1 MLRDVTRFGFA
12 TRQQAEDDVDA
23 LLARIEKAFAQVAP
37 LLNAALRARMGER
50 LRTMLLR
57 LA

>member
-1 MLRDVTRFGFA
+1 MLLDVTRFGFA
-12 TRQQAEDDVDA
+12 TRGQAEDYADA
-23 LLARIEKAFAQVAP
+23 LLVRIDKAFAQVAP
-37 LLNAALRARMGER
+37 LLNPALRARMAER

>member
-23 LLARIEKAFAQVAP
+23 LLVRIDKAFAQVAP
-37 LLNAALRARMGER
+37 LLNAALRARMAER
-50 LRTMLLR
+50 LRP
-57 LA
+57 A

>member
-1 MLRDVTRFGFA
+1 MLLDVTRFGFA
-12 TRQQAEDDVDA
+12 TCGQAEDYADA
-23 LLARIEKAFAQVAP
+23 LRVRIDNTFEQVAP
-37 LLNAALRARMGER
+37 LLNPALRARMAER

>member
-1 MLRDVTRFGFA
+1 MLLDVTRFGFA
-12 TRQQAEDDVDA
+12 TRGQAEDYVDA
-23 LLARIEKAFAQVAP
+23 LLVRIDKAFEQAAP
-37 LLNAALRARMGER
+37 LLNLALRARMAKR

>member
-1 MLRDVTRFGFA
+1 MLLDVTRFGFA
-12 TRQQAEDDVDA
+12 TRQQAEDYVDA

>member
-12 TRQQAEDDVDA
+12 TRQQAEGYVDA
-23 LLARIEKAFAQVAP
+23 LLARIDEAFAQVAP
-37 LLNAALRARMGER
+37 LLNAGLRARMRER

>member
-1 MLRDVTRFGFA
+1 MLRDVARFGFA
-12 TRQQAEDDVDA
+12 TRQQAEEYVDA
-23 LLARIEKAFAQVAP
+23 LLARIDKAFAQVAP
-37 LLNAALRARMGER
+37 LLNAALRARMAER